1 MVNFTVTFRTHF
13 LAIVAGFLFVTG
25 GQLQAQTKLS
35 DDQVKNLVEKACTQC
50 HSLKPIQILRDG
62 YGGWKDY
69 VHEMIQRG
77 AQIHPDEVEAV
88 VNYLVQ
94 NYGPGMS
101 PMKTGL
107 LPPNAAVSNTRGSDK
122 ISLPEGQGKTLVEGR
137 CQICHDLGRIVTVRR
152 SKEDWQHI
160 IENMITRGIPTST
173 QETEKILSYLTKYI
187 GTETK
192 K

>member
-1 MVNFTVTFRTHF
+1 MMNSADIFRNHF
-13 LAIVAGFLFVTG
+13 LAVVAGFLFVTG

-35 DDQVKNLVEKACTQC
+35 DDQVKNLVETACTQC
-50 HSLKPIQILRDG
+50 HSLKPIKIIRDG

-69 VHEMIQRG
+69 VHEMVLRG

-88 VNYLVQ
+88 VQYLVQ
-94 NYGPGMS
+94 NYGPGMT
-101 PMKTGL
+101 PMKMGL
-107 LPPNAAVSNTRGSDK
+107 LPPKAAISNTWESDK

-137 CQICHDLGRIVTVRR
+137 CQICHDLGKIVALRR
-152 SKEDWQHI
+152 SKEDWQRI
-160 IENMITRGIPTST
+160 TENMVTRGIPAST
-173 QETEKILSYLTKYI
+173 QEIEKIVSYLTRYL